1 MSYSANESL
10 HALSGAYVVD
20 ALDDDERTAFEKHL
34 AGCPDCQQ
42 EVASLREATALLADD
57 AALTPPA
64 ALRESVLAGIK
75 TIRPLAPQVGRHTA
89 QESDDAN
96 AAGSPGL
103 GKVVPFRPR
112 NTRIARL
119 LVAAAAVLVVA
130 GGVTWHPWQDN
141 TSHSHLSAVD
151 QVLNAA
157 DTQKVSMSF
166 KDGSSATVF
175 RSRSFGKAVL
185 LTQNMAVPPAGKA
198 FELWLRDKS
207 GVMKPAGMMN
217 TGGDHKLLLT
227 GNAAQAT
234 AVGITVE
241 PKGGSDTPST
251 APIAMFELGQG
262 NA

>member
-1 MSYSANESL
+1 VNYSASESL
-10 HALSGAYVVD
+10 HALSGAYAVD
-20 ALDDDERTAFEKHL
+20 ALDDDERAAFEKHL
-34 AGCPDCQQ
+34 AGCSDCQQ
-42 EVASLREATALLADD
+42 EVAGLREATALLADD

-75 TIRPLAPQVGRHTA
+75 TIRPLAPQVGRPTA
-89 QESDDAN
+89 QESDEPKGADSSR
-96 AAGSPGL
+96 GSN
-103 GKVVPFRPR
+103 VVPFRRR

-141 TSHSHLSAVD
+141 TTRSHLGAVD

-166 KDGSSATVF
+166 KDGSSATVY
-175 RSRSFGKAVL
+175 RSKSFGKAVL
-185 LTQNMAVPPAGKA
+185 LTQDMAFPPAGKA

-207 GVMKPAGMMN
+207 GVMRRAGMMN

-234 AVGITVE
+234 GVGITVE
-241 PKGGSDTPST
+241 PKGGSNTPSS

-262 NA
+262 SA